1 VKPILLK
8 FALPLLGDI
17 SFPAYFTFLTLG
29 LALAAL
35 ITVREAR
42 KLDLD
47 PDDVLDINLYMTIFG
62 VIGSRLLHV
71 IADGHL
77 HEYVNLCIDPKQVP
91 AIDALVRHC
100 TTAKECGYDYLC
112 DTARNVCYPP
122 RDCLAW
128 AKLWRGGLAYYG
140 GLIMATAYAFYF
152 TRKHRISFLRI
163 ADLAA
168 PGILLGLFF
177 GRLGCF
183 LNGCC
188 YGKETGSFIGIRFPI
203 GSTPWRAQYDTH
215 LIHPGEQMVPVH
227 PTQLYESIG
236 CLILFIFT
244 YYYVRPRRRKEGEVL
259 GAMLISYG
267 VLRSLCEVFRND
279 ERGVFWGFISTS
291 QLISIPLFALGL
303 WLFLRHDPAPVAPA
317 PAPALTPPQK

>member
-1 VKPILLK
+1 LRPILLK
-8 FALPLLGDI
+8 LLLPLIGDV

-35 ITVREAR
+35 VTVREAR

-47 PDDVLDINLYMTIFG
+47 PDDILDINLYMTIFG

-71 IADGHL
+71 IADGHFMD
-77 HEYVNLCIDPKQVP
+77 YVNLCVDPRQVP
-91 AIDALVRHC
+91 AIDSLVSHC
-100 TTAKECGYDYLC
+100 TAAQQCGYDYLC
-112 DTARNVCYPP
+112 DTARGVCYPP

-140 GLIMATAYAFYF
+140 GLLMATAYAYYF
-152 TRKHRISFLRI
+152 TRKHNIRWWRV

-168 PGILLGLFF
+168 PPILLGLFF
-177 GRLGCF
+177 GRLGCY

-188 YGKETGSFIGIRFPI
+188 YGKETHSAIGIRFPL
-203 GSTPWRAQYDTH
+203 GSTPWRAQYDAH
-215 LIHPGEQMVPVH
+215 LIQPGQPMLPVH
-227 PTQLYESIG
+227 PTQLYESLG
-236 CLILFIFT
+236 CLVLFAFT

-267 VLRSLCEVFRND
+267 ILRSACEIFRND
-279 ERGVFWGFISTS
+279 ERGVLWGFLSTS
-291 QLISIPLFALGL
+291 QIISVPLIAGGL
-303 WLFLRHDPAPVAPA
+303 WLILRRDPEATTAIS
-317 PAPALTPPQK
+317 PALPPSL

>member
-1 VKPILLK
+1 MKPILFK
-8 FALPLLGDI
+8 FTLPLLGDI

-29 LALAAL
+29 LVLAAL

-62 VIGSRLLHV
+62 VIGSRILHV

-77 HEYVNLCIDPKQVP
+77 LDYVNLCVAPAKVP
-91 AIDALVRHC
+91 EFSSWAPRC
-100 TTAKECGYDYLC
+100 STGMQCGYKYLYLC
-112 DTARNVCYPP
+112 DTAAGIC
-122 RDCLAW
+122 RDCTAW
-128 AKLWRGGLAYYG
+128 AEMWRGGLAYYG
-140 GLIMATAYAFYF
+140 GLLLATAYAYYF
-152 TRKHRISFLRI
+152 TRKHRISFWRI

-168 PGILLGLFF
+168 PPILLGLFF

-183 LNGCC
+183 FNGCC
-188 YGKETGSFIGIRFPI
+188 YGKETGSFLGIRFPI
-203 GSTPWRAQYDTH
+203 GSTPWRAQYDAH
-215 LIHPGEQMVPVH
+215 EIQVGQKMLPVH
-227 PTQLYESIG
+227 PTQLYESLG
-236 CLILFIFT
+236 CLALFVFT

-279 ERGVFWGFISTS
+279 ERGVLWGFLSTS
-291 QLISIPLFALGL
+291 QIISVPLLSFGL
-303 WLFLRHDPAPVAPA
+303 WLFLRRDPAPLPA
-317 PAPALTPPQK
+317 PAEAATP

>member
-17 SFPAYFTFLTLG
+17 TFPAYFTFLTLG
-29 LALAAL
+29 LAIAAL

-47 PDDVLDINLYMTIFG
+47 PDDVLDINLYMVIFG
-62 VIGSRLLHV
+62 VIGSRILHV
-71 IADGHL
+71 IADGHFMD
-77 HEYVNLCIDPKQVP
+77 YVNLCIAPEQVP
-91 AIDALVRHC
+91 AIDALSQHC

-112 DTARNVCYPP
+112 DAARAVCYPP
-122 RDCLAW
+122 RDCFAW

-140 GLIMATAYAFYF
+140 GFLMATAYAYYF
-152 TRKHRISFLRI
+152 TRKHNIRWWRI

-168 PGILLGLFF
+168 PPILLGLFF
-177 GRLGCF
+177 GRLGCY

-188 YGKETGSFIGIRFPI
+188 YGKETQSLFGIRFPM
-203 GSTPWRAQYDTH
+203 GSTPWRAQYDAH
-215 LIHPGEQMVPVH
+215 LIQPGRPMIPVH

-236 CLILFIFT
+236 CLILFVFT

-267 VLRSLCEVFRND
+267 VLRSLCEIFRND
-279 ERGVFWGFISTS
+279 ERGVLWGFLSTS
-291 QLISIPLFALGL
+291 QIISIPLFALGL
-303 WLFLRHDPAPVAPA
+303 WLFLRRDPEAPQPA
-317 PAPALTPPQK
+317 

>member
-1 VKPILLK
+1 MKPILFK

-17 SFPAYFTFLTLG
+17 TFPAYFTFLALG

-47 PDDVLDINLYMTIFG
+47 PDDVLDINLYMVIFG
-62 VIGSRLLHV
+62 VIGSRILHV
-71 IADGHL
+71 IADGHFL
-77 HEYVNLCIDPKQVP
+77 DYVNLCIDPIKVP
-91 AIDALVRHC
+91 AIDALSRHC
-100 TTAKECGYDYLC
+100 STAKECGYDYLC
-112 DTARNVCYPP
+112 DAARGVCYPP

-140 GLIMATAYAFYF
+140 GLLLATAYAYYF
-152 TRKHRISFLRI
+152 TRKHRISFWRI

-168 PGILLGLFF
+168 PPILLGLFF
-177 GRLGCF
+177 GRLGCY

-188 YGKETGSFIGIRFPI
+188 YGKETSSFLGIRFPI
-203 GSTPWRAQYDTH
+203 GSTPWRAQYEAH
-215 LIHPGEQMVPVH
+215 LIQPSHLMHPVH
-227 PTQLYESIG
+227 PTQLYESLG
-236 CLILFIFT
+236 CLVLFAFT

-267 VLRSLCEVFRND
+267 ILRSLCEIFRDD
-279 ERGVFWGFISTS
+279 ERGVLWGFLSTS
-291 QLISIPLFALGL
+291 QIISIPLFAFGL
-303 WLFLRHDPAPVAPA
+303 WLFLRKDPKSVAA
-317 PAPALTPPQK
+317 A

>member
-1 VKPILLK
+1 MKPILFK

-17 SFPAYFTFLTLG
+17 TFPAYFTFLTLG

-47 PDDVLDINLYMTIFG
+47 PDDILDINLYMVIFG
-62 VIGSRLLHV
+62 VIGSRILHV
-71 IADGHL
+71 IADGHFL
-77 HEYVNLCIDPKQVP
+77 DYVNLCIEPTKVP
-91 AIDALVRHC
+91 AIDALVQHC

-112 DTARNVCYPP
+112 DTSRGACYPP
-122 RDCLAW
+122 RDCFAW

-140 GLIMATAYAFYF
+140 GLLMATAYAYYF
-152 TRKHRISFLRI
+152 TRKHRISFWRV

-168 PGILLGLFF
+168 PPILLGLFF
-177 GRLGCF
+177 GRLGCY

-188 YGKETGSFIGIRFPI
+188 YGKETDSFLGIRFPL
-203 GSTPWRAQYDTH
+203 GSTPWRAQYDAH
-215 LIHPGEQMVPVH
+215 LIQPGQKMLPVH

-236 CLILFIFT
+236 CLALFAFT
-244 YYYVRPRRRKEGEVL
+244 YYFVRPRKRKEGEVL

-267 VLRSLCEVFRND
+267 FLRSLCEVFRND
-279 ERGVFWGFISTS
+279 ERGVLWGFLSTS
-291 QLISIPLFALGL
+291 QIISIPLVTFGL
-303 WLFLRHDPAPVAPA
+303 WLYLRKEPARAAAVPA
-317 PAPALTPPQK
+317 